1 MTPNEISVIQASFA
15 KIARMDAE
23 AGQIFYDRLFV
34 IAPELRP
41 MFKHDTKAQAR
52 KLMDTLALT
61 VGQLRFSAMLHST
74 LKSLGERHA
83 GYGVQ
88 PEHYEPVGEALIW
101 TIEHCLGRECSD
113 EVRSA
118 WLALY
123 GRAAAVMKEAAHAKD
138 TPPRQP

>member
-15 KIARMDAE
+15 KIAQMDAE
-23 AGQIFYDRLFV
+23 AGQIFYERLFV
-34 IAPELRP
+34 ITPELRP
-41 MFKHDTKAQAR
+41 MFKHDSKAQAR

-88 PEHYEPVGEALIW
+88 PEHNEPVGEALIW
-101 TIEHCLGRECSD
+101 TIEHCLGSKCTD

-123 GRAAAVMKEAAHAKD
+123 GRAAAVMKDAAHAKGA
-138 TPPRQP
+138 TPHQR